1 MTLQQLRYA
10 ATIADCSSM
19 NKASHVLYLSQS
31 SLSGAVKDLESE
43 VGFSIFRRTNRGI
56 AMTPEGKEFLGYARQ
71 VLDQYHLMEN
81 KYINKQSVKKKFG
94 VSMQHYCFVVKAFI
108 KVVQKFGMDSYEFAA
123 HETKTNGVI
132 EDVKL
137 GESEIGILYLDD
149 FNEKVLL
156 KIFNEY
162 NLEFHE
168 MFRSRTYV
176 YLSKKNPLADSK
188 ELSLEELSEYPF
200 LSFDQGVKNSF
211 CYSEEVLSTY
221 EYQKMIKVNDR
232 ATMLNL
238 MTGLNG
244 YTLSA
249 GLTCEDLNG
258 DEFRIIPLKT
268 EAVKKIGYI
277 KKKDTILSELGAAYL
292 SELKKNQGRLL

>member
-10 ATIADCSSM
+10 VTIADNSSM

-31 SLSGAVKDLESE
+31 SLSGSIKDLESE
-43 VGFSIFRRTNRGI
+43 IGFPIFKRTNRGI
-56 AMTPEGKEFLGYARQ
+56 AITPEGKEFLGYARQ
-71 VLDQYHLMEN
+71 VLEQYHLMEN
-81 KYINKQSVKKKFG
+81 KYIHKQNSKKKFG
-94 VSMQHYCFVVKAFI
+94 VSMQHYCFVIKAFI
-108 KVVQKFGMDSYEFAA
+108 NVVQKFGMDSYEFAA

-149 FNEKVLL
+149 FNEKILM

-168 MFRSRTYV
+168 MFQSRTYV
-176 YLSKKNPLADSK
+176 YLNKRNPLAKSK

-200 LSFDQGVKNSF
+200 LSFDQGLKNSF
-211 CYSEEVLSTY
+211 CFSEEVLSTY
-221 EYQKMIKVNDR
+221 EYQKVIKVNDR

-258 DEFRIIPLKT
+258 DEFRVIPLKT
-268 EAVKKIGYI
+268 EAIKKIGYI
-277 KKKDTILSELGAAYL
+277 KKKDTIISELGSAYL
-292 SELKKNQGRLL
+292 TELKKYQGRLL

>member
-10 ATIADCSSM
+10 VTIADCSSM
-19 NKASHVLYLSQS
+19 NKASQVLYLSQS
-31 SLSGAVKDLESE
+31 SLSGSIKELENE
-43 VGFSIFRRTNRGI
+43 IGFPIYKRTNRGI
-56 AMTPEGKEFLGYARQ
+56 AITPEGKEFLGYARQ
-71 VLDQYHLMEN
+71 VLEQYYLMEN
-81 KYINKQSVKKKFG
+81 KYINKQKVKKKFG
-94 VSMQHYCFVVKAFI
+94 VSMQHYCFVIKAFI
-108 KVVQKFGMDSYEFAA
+108 RVVQKFGMDSYEFAA
-123 HETKTNGVI
+123 HETKTSGVI

-149 FNEKVLL
+149 FNEKILL

-162 NLEFHE
+162 DLEFHE

-176 YLSKKNPLADSK
+176 YLNKRNPLAQSK

-200 LSFDQGVKNSF
+200 LSFDQGLKNSF
-211 CYSEEVLSTY
+211 SFSEEVLSTY

-249 GLTCEDLNG
+249 GLVCEDLNG
-258 DEFRIIPLKT
+258 DEFRIIPLNT
-268 EAVKKIGYI
+268 EAIKKIGYI
-277 KKKDTILSELGAAYL
+277 KKKNTVLSELGSAYIE
-292 SELKKNQGRLL
+292 ELRKYENRLL